1 MAELEFF
8 FFGGGG
14 RGSQPYFYR
23 LYLKKCSMVIGN
35 IKNLKYM
42 GVLAVV
48 TPLHLVVL
56 NLIIH
61 GKKKHYLYCI
71 NYYNYVLKLN

>member
-1 MAELEFF
+1 
-8 FFGGGG
+8 
-14 RGSQPYFYR
+14 
-23 LYLKKCSMVIGN
+23 
-35 IKNLKYM
+35 M

-61 GKKKHYLYCI
+61 GKKNIIYI
-71 NYYNYVLKLN
+71 VLIITTMCLN

>member
-1 MAELEFF
+1 
-8 FFGGGG
+8 
-14 RGSQPYFYR
+14 
-23 LYLKKCSMVIGN
+23 MVIGN

-48 TPLHLVVL
+48 TPQHLVVL

>member
-1 MAELEFF
+1 
-8 FFGGGG
+8 
-14 RGSQPYFYR
+14 
-23 LYLKKCSMVIGN
+23 
-35 IKNLKYM
+35 M

-61 GKKKHYLYCI
+61 GKKKKHYLYCI

>member
-1 MAELEFF
+1 MVNGGTRNFL
-8 FFGGGG
+8 GGGHG
-14 RGSQPYFYR
+14 AQPYFYS
-23 LYLKKCSMVIGN
+23 LYLNKCSMVIGN

-61 GKKKHYLYCI
+61 GKKNIIYI
-71 NYYNYVLKLN
+71 VLIITTMCLN